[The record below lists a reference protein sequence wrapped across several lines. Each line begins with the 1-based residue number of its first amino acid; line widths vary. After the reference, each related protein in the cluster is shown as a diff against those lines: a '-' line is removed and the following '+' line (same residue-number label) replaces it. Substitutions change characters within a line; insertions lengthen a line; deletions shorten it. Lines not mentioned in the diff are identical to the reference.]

1 MNRRALS
8 RVIKS
13 WVRRLV
19 VNSRKTDI
27 DVYITIA
34 LQHRESE
41 NDKHQI
47 TSVSILAHQKENWLQ
62 LFSPYGTKKA
72 QKKGLNSPLAK
83 AGWNG
88 RQDQTLYQITTSVF
102 TTTSQTGWQEARYL

>member
-47 TSVSILAHQKENWLQ
+47 TSVSILAHQKENCYN
-62 LFSPYGTKKA
+62 FSRLMA
-72 QKKGLNSPLAK
+72 QKKLRK
-83 AGWNG
+83 KGWT
-88 RQDQTLYQITTSVF
+88 RH
-102 TTTSQTGWQEARYL
+102 